1 MSTALNN
8 RLIYFSVFILIIT
21 ILGFYKTYL
30 IKFPSF
36 EGFTNAHHIHGAL
49 ALTWILML
57 IVQPMLIQ
65 RKRLDWHRIVGKVSY
80 ITMPLMILSFFF
92 VAKAGYERNS
102 KIMPEADALAEL
114 ANGIPDIFVMS
125 AFYALAIYF
134 KKNTAFHLRFMSAT
148 GLMVLGP
155 GLGRLLI
162 VGIGLPFPIVI
173 LTIISSTSGVG
184 LVWMILDI
192 KNKKSAF
199 PMGAFVATG
208 ILVAF
213 ININNHA
220 AWWQNFASWWVNNL
234 F

>member
-30 IKFPSF
+30 IKFPTF

-57 IVQPMLIQ
+57 IVQPILIQ

-102 KIMPEADALAEL
+102 KIIPEADALAEL

-155 GLGRLLI
+155 GLGRFLI
-162 VGIGLPFPIVI
+162 VFCAFPPQFAIPIIILFSTGIGLAW
-173 LTIISSTSGVG
+173 
-184 LVWMILDI
+184 LVMDI
-192 KNKKSAF
+192 RNKKSAF

-220 AWWQNFASWWVNNL
+220 AWWQGFAKLWVNTL